1 MPLRPV
7 QLGERIKRR
16 EDPRLIRGM
25 ATYTD
30 DVQLPRMAF
39 AAFARSE
46 YAAGRIRGVDVSRA
60 RSRPGVL
67 AVYSYDDLRGHVGRT
82 PISALLPEGLMR
94 DVAHPLLADGS
105 VRYVGQPVAVV
116 IATDRYTARDAALE
130 VEIDVEPRPAV
141 VDLERALEPGSPRV
155 YEELPDNACV
165 RIPVLPNP
173 DVERLFR
180 EADGT
185 LSLRLVNQRV
195 APVPMEGRA
204 VLAHWEEGPQKLTVW
219 LSTQVPHAAKQFIA
233 VCLGIPEFRV
243 RVIAPEV
250 GGGFGCKIPVYPE
263 ECLLGWAS
271 RRLRRPI
278 KWAETRTENLL
289 NTTHGRGHVEYAEA
303 AYRRDGTLLAVRGR
317 TLADAG
323 AYPSYVGAAIPTFT
337 ALMLPGCYR
346 VGAVSWGVEVAYT
359 NTMATDAYRGA
370 GRPEATYVIERVMD
384 ALAAKLG
391 LDPVLVRRK
400 NFIPKDAFP
409 YTTPTG
415 AVYDTGDYEA
425 ALALALERFD
435 YRAAREAQAKARA
448 EGRLVGIGVATFTEI
463 CGFGPSTTAG
473 PPGRSGTWE
482 SASVRVEPTGNV
494 TVMTGAS
501 PHGQGQE
508 TAFAQLAA
516 DALGIGIDDVVVV
529 HGDTDLVPH
538 GVGTFGSRGL
548 IVGGTAVHMAL
559 EKVRAKAR
567 RIAAHLL
574 DTVEGNVEFAD
585 GDFSVRGGERRLSF
599 REVAMAAHLWNV
611 AVPGEEP
618 GLEMVAVFEPP
629 ATTFPFGAHLC
640 QVEIDPDTGAIE
652 LQRYVSV
659 DDCGR
664 VINPLLAEGQRLGGI
679 IQGLGQALCEEVIY
693 DESGQLL
700 TATLMDYALP
710 RAAMFPRIEL
720 ANTVTPTPVNPLGA
734 KGIGELGTIGA
745 TPCVVSAVLDALRP
759 LGISHLDMP
768 LKPERVWRA
777 IRGAAEARR

>member
-1 MPLRPV
+1 VAIRPIQV
-7 QLGERIKRR
+7 GERIKRR

-30 DVQLPRMAF
+30 DLQLARMVF
-39 AAFARSE
+39 AAFVRSD
-46 YAAGRIRGVDVSRA
+46 YAAGRIRKIDASRA

-67 AVYSYDDLRGHVGRT
+67 GVFTYDDLRGKVGRT
-82 PISALLPEGLMR
+82 PINALLPPGIMQ
-94 DVAHPLLADGS
+94 DVAHPLLADGE

-116 IATDRYTARDAALE
+116 VASDRYLARDAAL
-130 VEIDVEPRPAV
+130 DVEVDVESRPAV
-141 VDLERALEPGSPRV
+141 VDLERALAPGAPKV
-155 YEELPDNACV
+155 YAQLADNACV
-165 RIPVLPNP
+165 RIPAAPNP
-173 DVERLFR
+173 VVDEAFR
-180 EADGT
+180 RADGA

-204 VLAHWEEGPQKLTVW
+204 VLAHWEEGPGKLTVW
-219 LSTQVPHAAKQFIA
+219 LSTQVPHAAKQCLA
-233 VCLGIPEFRV
+233 DCLGIPEIKI

-250 GGGFGCKIPVYPE
+250 GGGFGCKIPVYAE
-263 ECLLGWAS
+263 ECLLAWVS
-271 RRLRRPI
+271 RRLRRPV

-289 NTTHGRGHVEYAEA
+289 NTTHGRAHVEYVEA
-303 AYRRDGTLLAVRGR
+303 AYAKDGKLLAVRGR

-337 ALMLPGCYR
+337 GMMLPGCYR
-346 VGAVSWGVEVAYT
+346 LEGVAWEVAVAYT

-370 GRPEATYVIERVMD
+370 GRPEATYIIERVMD
-384 ALAAKLG
+384 AIARKTG
-391 LDPVLVRRK
+391 LDPVEVRRR

-409 YTTPTG
+409 FTTASG
-415 AVYDTGDYEA
+415 VVYDSGDYEG
-425 ALALALERFD
+425 ALAKALAVFD
-435 YRAAREAQAKARA
+435 YPAARAAQAKARA

-463 CGFGPSTTAG
+463 CGFGPSTNAG
-473 PPGRSGTWE
+473 PPGHSGTWE
-482 SASVRVEPTGNV
+482 SANVRIEPSGNA

-516 DALGIGIDDVVVV
+516 DALGIDVDCVTVL
-529 HGDTDLVPH
+529 HGDTEVVPH

-548 IVGGTAVHMAL
+548 IVGGTAVHLAL

-574 DTVEGNVEFAD
+574 DTTEANVLFEGGE
-585 GDFSVRGGERRLSF
+585 FSVRGGERKLSF
-599 REVAMAAHLWNV
+599 RDVARAAHLWNV

-618 GLEMVAVFEPP
+618 GLEMVAFFEPP

-640 QVEIDPDTGAIE
+640 EVEIDRDTGQ
-652 LQRYVSV
+652 LSLRRYVSV

-664 VINPLLAEGQRLGGI
+664 VVNPLLAEGQRLGGI
-679 IQGLGQALCEEVIY
+679 VQGLGQALCEEVIY

-700 TATLMDYALP
+700 TATLMDYAMP
-710 RAAMFPRIEL
+710 KAQMFPRIEL
-720 ANTVTPTPVNPLGA
+720 AGTVTPTHVNPLGA

-745 TPCVVSAVLDALRP
+745 TPCVVSAVLDALAP
-759 LGISHLDMP
+759 LGVEHLDMP

-777 IRGAAEARR
+777 IRAAEARA